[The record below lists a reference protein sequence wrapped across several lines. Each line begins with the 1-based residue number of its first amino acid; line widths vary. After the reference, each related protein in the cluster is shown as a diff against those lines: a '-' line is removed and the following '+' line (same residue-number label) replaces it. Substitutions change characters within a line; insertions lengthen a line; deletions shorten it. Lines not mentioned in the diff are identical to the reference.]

1 MRTICVGVVVLAL
14 SASASAQQLTLQF
27 QDGRVTVDAAGV
39 PVRTILSEWARL
51 GGTKV
56 VGADRVTGAPLTIR
70 LENVPEAQALEII
83 LRNVAGYMAA
93 PRRADSTGASAYDRI
108 LVLPTSSAP
117 AATNAANTNRA
128 GGANGNPMNGT
139 QRGVRGGFNAPQ
151 PAVEEP
157 QVVADEADT
166 GVNQPPF
173 SFPPQ
178 GQGQNPFQAAGQPTP
193 FGTPVSPG
201 AEPPVVQFGPFG
213 APAGQGQAVT
223 VNPTPQQP
231 TPFLQFPGM
240 PAAGTAP
247 GATGGFGIIGAPT
260 PGVVTQPAAP
270 GQPVRPPGGN

>member
-1 MRTICVGVVVLAL
+1 MRIIGVGVIVLAL

-56 VGADRVTGAPLTIR
+56 VGADRITGAPLTIR
-70 LENVPEAQALEII
+70 LESVPEAQALEII

-93 PRRADSTGASAYDRI
+93 PRRVNSSGASAYDRI

-117 AATNAANTNRA
+117 AATSAASTTRA
-128 GGANGNPMNGT
+128 GGANANAMNGT
-139 QRGVRGGFNAPQ
+139 QRGVRGGINTLQ

-157 QVVADEADT
+157 QAVADESDP

-173 SFPPQ
+173 SFPPP
-178 GQGQNPFQAAGQPTP
+178 GQQNPFQAAGQPTP

-201 AEPPVVQFGPFG
+201 AEAPVVQFGPFG

-231 TPFLQFPGM
+231 APFLQFPGM

-247 GATGGFGIIGAPT
+247 GATGGFGIVGAPT
-260 PGVVTQPAAP
+260 PGVVTQPTAP

>member
-1 MRTICVGVVVLAL
+1 MRIICVGVVVLAL

-51 GGTKV
+51 GGTNV
-56 VGADRVTGAPLTIR
+56 VGGDRVTGAPLTIR

-93 PRRADSTGASAYDRI
+93 PRRAASSGASAYDRI

-117 AATNAANTNRA
+117 AAATAASNARPGAAN
-128 GGANGNPMNGT
+128 ANAMNGT
-139 QRGVRGGFNAPQ
+139 QRGVRSGFNAPQ
-151 PAVEEP
+151 PAEEAQEAAEEP
-157 QVVADEADT
+157 AAD
-166 GVNQPPF
+166 VNQPPF
-173 SFPPQ
+173 SFPPP
-178 GQGQNPFQAAGQPTP
+178 GQNPFQAAGQPTP
-193 FGTPVSPG
+193 FGTPVTPG

-213 APAGQGQAVT
+213 APAGGQGQSVT
-223 VNPTPQQP
+223 INPTPQQP

-240 PAAGTAP
+240 PAPGQAP
-247 GATGGFGIIGAPT
+247 ATGGFGIVGAPT
-260 PGVVTQPAAP
+260 PGVVTQPATP

>member
-51 GGTKV
+51 GGTRV
-56 VGADRVTGAPLTIR
+56 VGGEKVAGAPVTIR

-117 AATNAANTNRA
+117 AAASASA
-128 GGANGNPMNGT
+128 GTRANGNGNNANALNGT
-139 QRGVRGGFNAPQ
+139 QRGVRGGFIPPPPTEEQ
-151 PAVEEP
+151 QAVAEEP
-157 QVVADEADT
+157 DP

-173 SFPPQ
+173 SFPAP
-178 GQGQNPFQAAGQPTP
+178 GQNPFQAAGQPTP
-193 FGTPVSPG
+193 FGTPVAPG

-213 APAGQGQAVT
+213 APAQGGQAVT

-240 PAAGTAP
+240 APAGPAP
-247 GATGGFGIIGAPT
+247 GTTGGFGIIGAPT

>member
-1 MRTICVGVVVLAL
+1 MRTICVGVLVLAL

-56 VGADRVTGAPLTIR
+56 VGSEKVSGAPLTLR

-93 PRRADSTGASAYDRI
+93 PRRADSVGASTYDRI

-117 AATNAANTNRA
+117 AATAASTRP
-128 GGANGNPMNGT
+128 GGANGNAMNGT
-139 QRGVRGGFNAPQ
+139 QRGVRAGVNAAPQ
-151 PAVEEP
+151 PTEEP
-157 QVVADEADT
+157 PPPDEADT

-173 SFPPQ
+173 SFPPP
-178 GQGQNPFQAAGQPTP
+178 GQNPFQAAGQPTP

-201 AEPPVVQFGPFG
+201 AQPPVVQFGPGGFG
-213 APAGQGQAVT
+213 GESQSQAVT

-240 PAAGTAP
+240 PTPGAAP
-247 GATGGFGIIGAPT
+247 GTGGFGIIGAPT
-260 PGVVTQPAAP
+260 PGVVTQPAVP
-270 GQPVRPPGGN
+270 GQPVRPPGDM

>member
-51 GGTKV
+51 GGTRV
-56 VGADRVTGAPLTIR
+56 VGADRVSGAPLTIR

-93 PRRADSTGASAYDRI
+93 PRRADSSGASTYDRI

-117 AATNAANTNRA
+117 AAASAANASRA
-128 GGANGNPMNGT
+128 GGANAAPMAGT
-139 QRGVRGGFNAPQ
+139 QRGARNGFIPQ
-151 PAVEEP
+151 PAIDEPQSGAEEP
-157 QVVADEADT
+157 DAD
-166 GVNQPPF
+166 VNQPPF
-173 SFPPQ
+173 SFPPP
-178 GQGQNPFQAAGQPTP
+178 GQNPFQAVGQPTP

-201 AEPPVVQFGPFG
+201 GEQPAVQFAPFG
-213 APAGQGQAVT
+213 TPGGQAQAVT
-223 VNPTPQQP
+223 VNPTPQPP

-240 PAAGTAP
+240 PAP
-247 GATGGFGIIGAPT
+247 GAAPAPPAGGFGIIGAPT
-260 PGVVTQPAAP
+260 PGVVTPPTAP